1 MKKSKFKLFDS
12 VVAERD
18 IFEPD
23 LAGAWGRGK
32 PAMIGGRPSVA
43 KGTAGVVVDL
53 LSNDGLAVE
62 FFDVDGDTIDVAFI
76 AAENVRP
83 ATPKEE
89 EDHRILTQRLNAGL

>member
-23 LAGAWGRGK
+23 LTGAWGRGK
-32 PAMIGGRPSVA
+32 PVMINGRPSVP

-53 LSNDGLAVE
+53 LAKDGIAVE
-62 FFDVDGDTIDVAFI
+62 FFDDDGDTIDVAFI
-76 AAENVRP
+76 ATESVRP
-83 ATPKEE
+83 ATPEE
-89 EDHRILTQRLNAGL
+89 EEERRKLTQRLNAGL